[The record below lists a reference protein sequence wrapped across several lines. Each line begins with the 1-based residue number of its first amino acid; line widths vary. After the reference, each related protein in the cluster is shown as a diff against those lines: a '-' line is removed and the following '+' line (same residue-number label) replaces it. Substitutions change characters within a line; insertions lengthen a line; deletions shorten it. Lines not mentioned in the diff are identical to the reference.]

1 MTAVLWKVHMKA
13 YIFHLQSPSMW
24 PKPRQCLMSSHCC
37 CDTGCAGCLATHLCS
52 GSCSNRGPRSRTYS
66 HCLHNLRT
74 RTGYRSRSACQ
85 RTTSPDSLCMAF
97 QGHSQ
102 VSMDLSVQLL
112 ERATN
117 TNNTTAMVDDKT
129 DRQGEKMSVSADCL
143 DYQPG
148 DTTGM
153 LT

>member
-1 MTAVLWKVHMKA
+1 MPLGPSMN
-13 YIFHLQSPSMW
+13 PSMW
-24 PKPRQCLMSSHCC
+24 LKLRQCLMRSHCC
-37 CDTGCAGCLATHLCS
+37 CDTGCADSLATHLCS

-74 RTGYRSRSACQ
+74 RTGYRSCSFCQ
-85 RTTSPDSLCMAF
+85 RTTLPDSLCMAF

-117 TNNTTAMVDDKT
+117 KNNTTAMIDDKT
-129 DRQGEKMSVSADCL
+129 DRQGEKMSMNEDYL
-143 DYQPG
+143 EYQPR
-148 DTTGM
+148 DTIVM
-153 LT
+153 LK